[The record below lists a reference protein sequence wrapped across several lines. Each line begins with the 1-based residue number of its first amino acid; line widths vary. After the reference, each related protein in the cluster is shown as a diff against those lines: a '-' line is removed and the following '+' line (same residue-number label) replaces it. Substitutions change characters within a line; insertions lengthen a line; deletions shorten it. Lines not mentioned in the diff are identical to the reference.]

1 MKAFSLPVR
10 ALLCAASVSTFAIAL
25 AAPAA
30 AQDTQPQDAAANDT
44 GGDIVVT
51 AQFRQQRLQDTPLAI
66 TAVDAATLEA
76 KTQTNLSQVADR
88 APNVSLRPQGGSFGP
103 SISASIRGVGQNDF
117 SPAYEP
123 GVGLYIDDVYY
134 PQLTGAMF
142 DLLDL
147 ERVEI
152 LRGPQG
158 TLAGRNSEGG
168 SIKMFSKKP
177 NGSNSGSV
185 EGTYGSRN
193 KIGVRASADFAFT
206 DTLFGRV
213 SGVYKRQDGYVDQLD
228 FGCVNP
234 VGSAKNPAPGVVA
247 LVPGGN
253 CKVGEFGDVGYQA
266 IRGMLRYA
274 PSADI
279 DIMFSADYTHD
290 QRGNA
295 AEIVNATQ
303 TLDTVNTNPAP
314 GIPYDNRFICGQ
326 YCNYATFSMPAASGQ
341 YILAP
346 GYKLTEF
353 RGKNQSTYDGYNLS
367 NQVHVGLN
375 DWMSLDNVL
384 AYGNFEA
391 RFDADDDLSPAFIN
405 AGHNNLTHWNWSEEL
420 RLNIQP
426 MEAVNLVLGGY
437 YFKQSTT
444 YYSYQD
450 IRYIPVFPLQ
460 FQQPDVVTADSK
472 ALFANGSW
480 EIIENLNLNAG
491 IRYTKESKVYN
502 YYRLNLDGTINAFLD
517 PVGAACGAGF
527 NGVDTNDCNKNG
539 NRTET
544 LRALTGNPSTYKGDN
559 TDYRIALD
567 YRFTPEVMVYASV
580 ATGFKGGGTNPRPFN
595 AYQATPFGPE
605 TLTSYELGFKSD
617 LFDRKVRL
625 NVTGF
630 ISDYKDIQIGV
641 AECTLLPGAPPG
653 TPTTPCAARINAG
666 DGRYK
671 GFELEASARPI
682 EGLSF
687 DGSLSYIDFKYTKL
701 LPSAEYNPVTNP
713 AGVVKTD
720 PPGGTPQWKWNWG
733 AQYEVPLGEGV
744 GTLTPRVDVEYT
756 GKIFAG
762 VNRPNA
768 TTRNLIFIPS
778 YTLLNARITWR
789 NPNGDLEISGEA
801 RNLTDK
807 YYFLQLFDLRSA
819 GAGLSKALVG
829 TPQEFAITVKK
840 KF

>member
-1 MKAFSLPVR
+1 MKLTSVSAR
-10 ALLCAASVSTFAIAL
+10 ALLCAVSISAFSLIH
-25 AAPAA
+25 AAPASA
-30 AQDTQPQDAAANDT
+30 QQNATPQDTAEAADT
-44 GGDIVVT
+44 GDIVVT

-76 KTQTNLSQVADR
+76 KNQTNLSHVADR

-123 GVGLYIDDVYY
+123 GVGIYIDEVYY

-168 SIKMFSKKP
+168 SIKMFSKRP
-177 NGSNSGSV
+177 DGSNTGSV
-185 EGTYGSRN
+185 EATYGSRN
-193 KIGVRASADFAFT
+193 KIGVRASADFTIAPS
-206 DTLFGRV
+206 LFGRI
-213 SGVYKRQDGYVDQLD
+213 SGVYKRQDGYVDVLD

-234 VGSAKNPAPGVVA
+234 PGSAKNPANGVKPLQSA
-247 LVPGGN
+247 GN
-253 CKVGEFGDVGYQA
+253 CKIDEMGDVGYQA
-266 IRGMLRYA
+266 VRGMLRYA
-274 PSADI
+274 PDSIDL
-279 DIMFSADYTHD
+279 DIMLSADYTHD

-303 TLDTVNTNPAP
+303 TLDTVNTNPAT
-314 GIPYDNRFICGQ
+314 GVPYDSRFICGPF
-326 YCNYATFSMPAASGQ
+326 CNYATFTHPAATGQ

-346 GYKLTEF
+346 NAQLAAYQ
-353 RGKNQSTYDGYNLS
+353 GKNEAKYDGYNLS
-367 NQVHVGLN
+367 SQIKLGLS
-375 DWMSLDNVL
+375 DMISLENIFG
-384 AYGNFEA
+384 YGNFTA
-391 RFDADDDLSPAFIN
+391 TFDADDDLSPAFIN
-405 AGHNNLTHWNWSEEL
+405 AGHNRLTHWNWSEEL
-420 RLNIQP
+420 RLNVKP
-426 MEAVNLVLGGY
+426 MDGVTLVLGGY

-444 YYSYQD
+444 YFSYQD
-450 IRYIPVFPLQ
+450 IRYVPVFPLQ

-472 ALFANGSW
+472 ALFANASW
-480 EIIENLNLNAG
+480 EIMEGLNLNAG

-502 YYRLNLDGTINAFLD
+502 YFRLNLNGTINAFLD

-527 NGVDTNDCNKNG
+527 NGVDTNDCNGNG

-544 LRALTGNPSTYKGDN
+544 LKALTGNKATYDGNN
-559 TDYRIALD
+559 TDYRVALD
-567 YRFTPEVMVYASV
+567 YRFSPELMVYASV

-595 AYQATPFGPE
+595 AFQAIGFGPE
-605 TLTSYELGFKSD
+605 KLTSYEIGFKSD
-617 LFDRKVRL
+617 FLDRKVRL

-630 ISDYKDIQIGV
+630 VSDYKDVQIGV
-641 AECTLLPGAPPG
+641 TVCPVAPPNDV
-653 TPTTPCAARINAG
+653 PCAARVNAG

-671 GFELEASARPI
+671 GFEVEASLRPV

-687 DGSLSYIDFKYTKL
+687 DGSLSYLDFEYTRL
-701 LPSAEYNPVTNP
+701 LASAEYNATTNP
-713 AGVVKTD
+713 GGVVKTD
-720 PPGGTPQWKWNWG
+720 PPGGTPQWKWNIG
-733 AQYEVPLGEGV
+733 GQYEIPLGGA
-744 GTLTPRVDVEYT
+744 GTLTPRFDVEYT
-756 GKIFAG
+756 GRIYAG
-762 VNRPNA
+762 VYRPTA
-768 TTRNLIFIPS
+768 TARDLIFIPN
-778 YTLLNARITWR
+778 YTLLNARVTWR
-789 NPNGDLEISGEA
+789 NADGDLEISGEA

-807 YYFLQLFDLRSA
+807 YYYLQLFDLRSA

-829 TPQEFAITVKK
+829 SPREFALTVKK